1 LSINGSPQDDTA
13 VGREPD
19 VLFCANHP
27 NVPTSLRCSRC
38 GKPICARCRVATPVG
53 YRCYECADVQS
64 VPTYAVDTNYYVK
77 ALAVGV
83 GAAAGIGVLWG
94 LFPGFD
100 FWAALIMGIVVGEA
114 VSWAANMKRGP
125 GLQMVGVVAVAL
137 GIVVS
142 RLVLQVVL
150 SNAGLYG
157 LLASIPGNDIPNTL
171 FNFRDLAGLLFYV
184 LPFGLVFYRLR

>member
-27 NVPTSLRCSRC
+27 SVPTSLRCSRC

-77 ALAVGV
+77 ALALGG

-125 GLQMVGVVAVAL
+125 GLQMVGLVAVAL
-137 GIVVS
+137 GIAVS
-142 RLVLQVVL
+142 RIVLQVVL

-157 LLASIPGNDIPNTL
+157 LLAGIPGNDIPNAL

>member
-27 NVPTSLRCSRC
+27 SVPTSLRCSRC

-77 ALAVGV
+77 ALALGG

-100 FWAALIMGIVVGEA
+100 FWAALIMGIVVGEV

>member
-1 LSINGSPQDDTA
+1 
-13 VGREPD
+13 
-19 VLFCANHP
+19 LFCANHP
-27 NVPTSLRCSRC
+27 TVPTSLRCSRC

-100 FWAALIMGIVVGEA
+100 FWAALIMGIVVGEV